1 MQFGE
6 FLGNSH
12 IKAALSSAASQDRF
26 SHFYLIS
33 GPEGSGRHT
42 LARVLAAAMLCTGEG
57 ERPCGACRACRK
69 LRSGSHPDFIT
80 VDDPEKKTVPVELV
94 RWARED
100 MFIRP
105 NEGKRK
111 IYLFP
116 RAQNLGLP
124 GQNALLKVLEEPPAY
139 GVFLL
144 LADNPERLLTTV
156 RSRCTELKLQPLEP
170 EILLPALQARYPDK
184 DGQALNEAIARSQ
197 GYLGA
202 AMKILEGAGK
212 LPQTARFAAAYGAKD
227 TIQLLELLT
236 SMEKSKRESL
246 IEIFA
251 QWRELLVEALQ
262 VRSGR
267 KAVEPEAAAISA
279 VRTAKE
285 LRSGAEALAQAISL
299 VQGNVSPGAVCGN
312 LVWKLQ

>member
-1 MQFGE
+1 MRFGDI
-6 FLGNSH
+6 LGNEH
-12 IKAALSSAASQDRF
+12 IKEALSSAAAQSRF

-33 GPEGSGRHT
+33 GPEGSGKNT
-42 LARVLAAAMLCTGEG
+42 LARILASAMLCTGEG
-57 ERPCGACRACRK
+57 EKPCGVCRACRK
-69 LRSGSHPDFIT
+69 MRTNSHPDFIT

-94 RWARED
+94 RRARED

-105 NEGKRK
+105 NEGEKK

-116 RAQNLGLP
+116 RAQDLGLP
-124 GQNALLKVLEEPPAY
+124 GQNALLKALEEPPAY

-156 RSRCTELKLQPLEP
+156 RSRCTELKMQPLEP
-170 EILLPALQARYPDK
+170 DALLAALWAKCPDK
-184 DGQALNEAIARSQ
+184 PEAALKDAMARSQ

-212 LPQTARFAAAYGAKD
+212 LPQTVQFAAAYGAKD
-227 TIQLLELLT
+227 TLGLLELLT
-236 SMEKSKRESL
+236 AMEKSKRDGL
-246 IEIFA
+246 IEILA

-262 VRSGR
+262 ARSGR
-267 KAVEPEAAAISA
+267 PVMEPEASAISA
-279 VRTAKE
+279 ARTARE
-285 LRSGAEALAQAISL
+285 LRSGAEALARAMELAQR
-299 VQGNVSPGAVCGN
+299 NVSPGAICGD